1 MTQIIINA
9 FLSAIGTGILT
20 IIVIAIKWMV
30 RKMRADRKTIEAI
43 AHDAY
48 FRQCRYLLAKDEITE
63 EELENH
69 NYLYEAYKAQGLNST
84 GDKLNELV
92 LEKKVLVNVDTT
104 LYNKLP

>member
-1 MTQIIINA
+1 MTTIIINS
-9 FLSAIGTGILT
+9 FLSAIGAGILT
-20 IIVIAIKWMV
+20 LIIVLIKWIV

-69 NYLYEAYKAQGLNST
+69 NYLYQAYKAQGLNST
-84 GDKLNELV
+84 GDKFNELV
-92 LEKKVLVNVDTT
+92 LEKKVLVNVDPAIV
-104 LYNKLP
+104 NKLP

>member
-1 MTQIIINA
+1 MTTIIINS
-9 FLSAIGTGILT
+9 FLSAIGAGILT
-20 IIVIAIKWMV
+20 VIIVLIKWIV

-69 NYLYEAYKAQGLNST
+69 NYLYQAYKAQGLNST
-84 GDKLNELV
+84 GDKFNELV
-92 LEKKVLVNVDTT
+92 LEKKVLVNVDPAIV
-104 LYNKLP
+104 NKLP